1 MANDIS
7 LTVRLP
13 KELNTALTKLSKDLG
28 ITKVNLLRFAIHLF
42 LSERPTSLTF
52 TDTTATKDKARL
64 VFLTNHVTYNLLADA
79 SAKYG
84 QSINSVITSIAMMA
98 LEHYSKYL

>member
-42 LSERPTSLTF
+42 LSERPTSLAF

-64 VFLTNHVTYNLLADA
+64 VFFTNQVTYNLLADA
-79 SAKYG
+79 SIKYG